1 MFRLSN
7 SSFKSKL
14 LCRVA
19 YSESKLF
26 FPLSRCYTIIRSY
39 LQSGFLPCFSVYYSV
54 IHVLSQRLWNFSFHA
69 ADTWLYTSLW
79 SSIIWSSHCSWV
91 PSNSQHPGTFFSW
104 FKSYLWCFILQ
115 EIWNSPCSS
124 GFGSTKQLTP
134 RTRTLNVLVLFP
146 HVMVRLHF

>member
-1 MFRLSN
+1 MYRLSN

-39 LQSGFLPCFSVYYSV
+39 LQSGFLPCYSVYYSV
-54 IHVLSQRLWNFSFHA
+54 IHVLSQHFWNFSFHA
-69 ADTWLYTSLW
+69 ADTWIYTSLW

-104 FKSYLWCFILQ
+104 FKSYLWLFH
-115 EIWNSPCSS
+115 SPGVLKFTLFQWVWLYKTANTVDENFERICSVPP
-124 GFGSTKQLTP
+124 F
-134 RTRTLNVLVLFP
+134 
-146 HVMVRLHF
+146 HV